1 MDLSLKKQTSRKVS
15 FARALALTAVV
26 SLTVLLSGCT
36 GQPTKIENTNKALFS
51 EPVVDQKLA
60 NMDFAFPSQ
69 PPSLMKGR
77 EIFRQQ
83 CVKCHTQAS
92 WQNQKVK
99 EDLAFTT
106 PIDMYSMLTE
116 GGAPEVVMPTPERK
130 KLLPAHHPAFRD
142 AINHDDRWAVIFYT
156 RYLAGAGDIKSP
168 DPKVD
173 VAAIFGGNCAVCHG
187 TKGNADGPL
196 YTGKTGNH
204 ELHDGAL
211 VHNFMP
217 APANF
222 RQYNRVYNRTD
233 AQLFKYICEGIYP
246 SAMPSWYGDVNVDK
260 DTGKITYMFNENLIT
275 NLVRHVRSLSY
286 NNDLKPEL
294 PEAMTPPLGL
304 AQINVCRPV
313 GSNRP
318 WTNAMKNDGPY
329 KGKAIN
335 MPSADP
341 ITGGLT
347 LEKPPVEH
355 AEPLAQPVAG
365 VNHASMEG
373 KKLNE

>member
-1 MDLSLKKQTSRKVS
+1 MDLSLKKQTSRKAS
-15 FARALALTAVV
+15 IAKALALTAVV

-36 GQPTKIENTNKALFS
+36 GQPTKIQNTNSKLLS
-51 EPVVDQKLA
+51 EPVVDQKMTA
-60 NMDFAFPSQ
+60 MDFAFPSQ

-77 EIFRQQ
+77 EIFQQQ
-83 CVKCHTQAS
+83 CVKCHAQGY
-92 WQNQKVK
+92 WQTAKVK
-99 EDLAFTT
+99 QDLAYTT
-106 PIDMYSMLTE
+106 PIDFYRMLTE
-116 GGAPEVVMPTPERK
+116 GGAQAVVMPTNERK
-130 KLLPAHHPAFRD
+130 QLFPASHPAFREI
-142 AINHDDRWAVIFYT
+142 INHDDRWAVIFYT

-233 AQLFKYICEGIYP
+233 AQLFKYVCEGIYP

-260 DTGKITYMFNENLIT
+260 DTGKVTYMFNENLIT

-294 PEAMTPPLGL
+294 PEAITPPPGL
-304 AQINVCRPV
+304 PQINVCRPV
-313 GSNRP
+313 DSNRP
-318 WTNAMKNDGPY
+318 WTNAMKNEGPY
-329 KGKAIN
+329 KGNVPK

-347 LEKPPVEH
+347 METPPVEH
-355 AEPLAQPVAG
+355 AAPVAQPSASAD
-365 VNHASMEG
+365 HASKEG
-373 KKLNE
+373 KKAE